1 MLIFDKKLL
10 EVFLLL
16 LFKDDV
22 VFLSFTISSLSRT
35 FTEFDNS
42 FWTI

>member
-16 LFKDDV
+16 LFKDDI
-22 VFLSFTISSLSRT
+22 VFLSFSISLSRI
-35 FTEFDNS
+35 FEEFDNS
-42 FWTI
+42 FWSI